1 MPKLK
6 SDPSPTPAPII
17 MVVLPDEIARQ
28 IHRQL
33 TQLDQMS
40 AAELAAPRLP
50 RTTPQRA
57 ARRLSEE
64 VTAAP
69 SPPAGGIDG

>member
-6 SDPSPTPAPII
+6 SDPSPAPMI

-40 AAELAAPRLP
+40 EAELAAPRPP
-50 RTTPQRA
+50 RTTSRRA

-64 VTAAP
+64 VAA
-69 SPPAGGIDG
+69 

>member
-1 MPKLK
+1 
-6 SDPSPTPAPII
+6 

-40 AAELAAPRLP
+40 EAELAAPRQP
-50 RTTPQRA
+50 RTTSRRA
-57 ARRLSEE
+57 ARRLLEE
-64 VTAAP
+64 VAA
-69 SPPAGGIDG
+69 